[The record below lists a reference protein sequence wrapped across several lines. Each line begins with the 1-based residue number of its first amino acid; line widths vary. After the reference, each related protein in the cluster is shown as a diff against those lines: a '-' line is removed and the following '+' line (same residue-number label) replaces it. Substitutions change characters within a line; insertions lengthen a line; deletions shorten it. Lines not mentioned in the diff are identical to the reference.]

1 VLHADTHSP
10 ESSVSVENKLLLS
23 KIQKGGGG
31 RAGGWGSGE
40 REHVLRGGGGH
51 SVTPERGIPPSD
63 EDEDRA
69 GHEEGRFKIAFSRRT
84 GAERGSG
91 GKWGG
96 REEKKEEKERGSC
109 EEEELEKRVREL
121 GSEVDAL
128 RIEKGAAEACMQQL
142 RLQNKADVNW
152 YESQLQALE
161 HDSQQFAI
169 ASQQLRELEKKL
181 RELELQFA
189 SELQV
194 GWQRLSRF
202 TAVSGSI
209 FPALLQSLAASFT
222 AVYLCCCAYV
232 CCLAKSCANSRSSSR
247 ERYYC
252 NSNDTY

>member
-1 VLHADTHSP
+1 MLHADTHSP

-23 KIQKGGGG
+23 KIQVGE
-31 RAGGWGSGE
+31 RAGGGWGSGE

-51 SVTPERGIPPSD
+51 SVTPDRDTPPCD
-63 EDEDRA
+63 EVEDGA
-69 GHEEGRFKIAFSRRT
+69 GHEGRFKIAFSRRT

-96 REEKKEEKERGSC
+96 GEEKKGKKERGSC
-109 EEEELEKRVREL
+109 EVEELEERVREL

-247 ERYYC
+247 ERYC
-252 NSNDTY
+252 CTP